1 MISPLS
7 QDEER
12 NILIVSDILAETAD
26 PRARAIVVCERRAH
40 MERLKG
46 MLEENYRVVETVS
59 AITRPGDLEH
69 TINRFDRGKL
79 QVICVTVRSLHL
91 AKVKRVSHLF
101 MASPVSHGE
110 FVAQAVGKILWTKGE
125 ASRVFDYLDR
135 PVALR
140 GAFKKR
146 LKI

>member
-1 MISPLS
+1 M
-7 QDEER
+7 
-12 NILIVSDILAETAD
+12 LAETAD
-26 PRARAIVVCERRAH
+26 PQARAIVVCERRAH
-40 MERLKG
+40 MERLKE
-46 MLEENYRVVETVS
+46 MLAENYRKAAAVS
-59 AITRPGDLEH
+59 AITRPEDLER

-91 AKVKRVSHLF
+91 AKVKRVSHLI

-135 PVALR
+135 PVALQ

-146 LKI
+146 QTIYGGMGVRVK